1 MKSDNIIEE
10 VKSKI
15 DIVDL
20 ISEHVTLKRAGQNY
34 KGLCPFHSEKTPSFT
49 VSPTKQI
56 FHCFGCNKG
65 GNVFTFMMEYENMTF
80 QESLSYL
87 ADKAGINIEKLHH
100 GQSFNKGLKENLF
113 AIHKES
119 AIFFENNLKTSK
131 SSISYLKER
140 GLDSETIERFSIGY
154 SKNENNSLFNHLKKL
169 GLPLEH
175 IKASGLVYFKKNSS
189 AGTYKEE
196 AYDFF
201 RDRLM
206 FPIFDIQGRVIAF
219 GGRTM
224 SSSKSIPKYINSPD
238 SIIFKKSDS
247 VYGINIAKNFITQK
261 GYSIIVEGYIDAIM
275 CHQNSINNTVAPLGT
290 ALTLLQIRKL
300 KRFSNN
306 VLLIFDGDP
315 AGISATKRSI
325 EICYAE
331 GMNAKILPLPKG
343 EDPDTYIRTHG
354 SNNFKKQIAK
364 AISPLEFLLNI
375 SGKNNLNTV
384 RYLLHL
390 ISSSPDPLQRDEAI
404 RELAERSKANEI
416 ILREELKN
424 ISLKKHSTYA
434 ASKTSQN
441 IGDMI
446 SSACKEEQMLLKIV
460 LSMPEK
466 AGDVIYSLD
475 IKAIKDPTISNIF
488 EKVKTLI
495 DSSKNLSV
503 KNLLNACN
511 TEEQS
516 LITRLTINSEIDSEH
531 VNESINDCIKTISLK
546 AIEKNIRLAGQTGDV
561 NLLRSLLDEKKKLIR
576 GLSKQ
581 T

>member
-315 AGISATKRSI
+315 AGISATKRAI

>member
-20 ISEHVTLKRAGQNY
+20 ISEHVILKRAGQNY

-65 GNVFTFMMEYENMTF
+65 GNIFTFIMEYENMTF

-87 ADKAGINIEKLHH
+87 ADKAGINIEKFHQ

-113 AIHKES
+113 AIYKES

-247 VYGINIAKNFITQK
+247 IYGINIAKNFITQK

-375 SGKNNLNTV
+375 SGKNNLNTI

-434 ASKTSQN
+434 TGKTSQN

-446 SSACKEEQMLLKIV
+446 SPACKEEQMLLKIV

-466 AGDVIYSLD
+466 AGDVIHSLD

-488 EKVKTLI
+488 KKVKTFI

-503 KNLLNACN
+503 KNLLDACN

-531 VNESINDCIKTISLK
+531 VNKSINDCIKAISLK
-546 AIEKNIRLAGQTGDV
+546 EIEKNIRLAGQTGDV
-561 NLLRSLLDEKKKLIR
+561 NLLRSLLDEKKKLIK
-576 GLSKQ
+576 GLRKQ